1 MSLTLYNTMDGAKQ
15 PFVPIDPTAVRMYVC
30 GPTVYD
36 YAHVGNARPAV
47 AFDILF
53 RLLRRIYGEHHVSYV
68 RNITDVDDKI
78 IAAHRATGEPIEA
91 ITARTA
97 DAYHRDMAALGCLS
111 PTIEPRA
118 THHIGDMVAMI
129 AALTERGHA
138 YVADGHVLFD
148 VGSMPAY
155 GRLSRRDVDEMIA
168 GARVEVAPYKRGPQD
183 FVLWKPS
190 AADEPGWDSPWGWGR
205 PGWHIECS
213 AMSGRYLG
221 ETFDIHGG
229 GQDLIFPHHEN
240 ELAQSTC
247 AHDGRPFVRFW
258 LHNGYLMSEGEKMA
272 KSLGNFYTVH
282 DLLAEAPGEAV
293 RLLLVQTHYRQPLD
307 FTKVALT
314 RAKRTLDRFYTAL
327 AAAAGAQTDEAEPD
341 GAVRAALEDDLNTP
355 QALAA
360 LHELLNALNRAKDA
374 DKPALRARLRVSAGL
389 LGLLSA
395 DPAAWLHGDAES
407 AVGEGPEADWIEARI
422 EARAAARK
430 ARDFAAADRVRAE
443 LEARGVILED
453 RPDGTTWRRA

>member
-1 MSLTLYNTMDGAKQ
+1 MNLSLYNTMDGAKQ
-15 PFVPIDPTAVRMYVC
+15 PFVPIDPAAVRMYVC

-47 AFDILF
+47 VFDVLF
-53 RLLRRIYGEHHVSYV
+53 RLLRRIYGEDHVKYV

-78 IAAHRATGEPIEA
+78 IAAHRASGEPIEA

-97 DAYHRDMAALGCLS
+97 DAYNRDMAALGCLAPS
-111 PTIEPRA
+111 VEPRA
-118 THHIGDMVAMI
+118 THHIGDMAAMI
-129 AALTERGHA
+129 AALVERGHA
-138 YVADGHVLFD
+138 YAADGHVLFD
-148 VGSMPAY
+148 VSSMPAY
-155 GRLSRRDVDEMIA
+155 GRLSRRDVEEMIA
-168 GARVEVAPYKRGPQD
+168 GARVEVAPYKRGPRD

-190 AADEPGWDSPWGWGR
+190 VDDEPGWDSPWGRGR

-213 AMSGRYLG
+213 AMSARYLG

-247 AHDGRPFVRFW
+247 AHDGRPFVRVW

-282 DLLAEAPGEAV
+282 DLLAEAPGEAI
-293 RLLLVQTHYRQPLD
+293 RFLLLQTHYRQPLD
-307 FTKVALT
+307 FTKAALA
-314 RAKRTLDRFYTAL
+314 RAKRALDRFYTAL
-327 AAAAGAQTDEAEPD
+327 AAAGTYDLEAEPD
-341 GAVRAALEDDLNTP
+341 GAVQAGLEDDLNTP

-360 LHELLNALNRAKDA
+360 LHELLNALNKAA
-374 DKPALRARLRVSAGL
+374 DVNKPALGARLCASARL

-395 DPAAWLHGDAES
+395 DPATWLHGAADS
-407 AVGEGPEADWIEARI
+407 ADGEGPEAGWIEARI

-430 ARDFAAADRVRAE
+430 ARDFAAADRIRSE
-443 LEARGVILED
+443 LDGHGVVLED
-453 RPDGTTWRRA
+453 RPDGTRWRRA